1 MGEVMFEAEA
11 LDREW
16 ILLVQIAKDLGLTK
30 EDIRQFLMT
39 TNVENGE

>member
-11 LDREW
+11 LDHEW
-16 ILLVQIAKDLGLTK
+16 VLLVQIAKDLGLTK

-39 TNVENGE
+39 TNLENGE